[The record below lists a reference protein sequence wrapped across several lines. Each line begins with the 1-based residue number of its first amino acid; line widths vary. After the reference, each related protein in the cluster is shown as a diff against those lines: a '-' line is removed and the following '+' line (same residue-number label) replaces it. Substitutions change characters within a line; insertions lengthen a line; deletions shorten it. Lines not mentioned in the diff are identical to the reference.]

1 MNKDYLNKIIC
12 GDALTI
18 LKSLP
23 DEIVD
28 VGVTSPPYNKG
39 ENKRGWLVTNVKYS
53 GASDKLPEDL
63 YQQNQIAVL
72 DEVFRITKPGGSFF
86 YNHKI
91 RWERGWLLHP
101 MDWLR
106 KTKWIIRQEIIW
118 DRMIAANIRGWRFW
132 QVEERIYWLYKPKGN
147 NIIGDELKPKHALLT
162 SIWRFPPERDN
173 PHPAPFPIELPARV
187 IFSILDGNKGVV
199 LDPYCGS
206 GTTLVAAKILGCD
219 YIGIEISKEY
229 IKYAEDRLKNYAKE
243 IRFVNEEL
251 NKHVVTKTFKE
262 RKEKG
267 EFTGKYG
274 PENKKNKVVTSKN
287 GVIDLF
293 CNINNERF
301 SNSD

>member
-1 MNKDYLNKIIC
+1 MIKDYQNKIFC

-23 DEIVD
+23 DEIID

-39 ENKRGWLVTNVKYS
+39 ENKKGWLVANVKYK

-63 YQQNQIAVL
+63 YQKNQVEVL
-72 DEVFRITKPGGSFF
+72 DEIFRITKPGGSFF

-91 RWERGWLLHP
+91 RWERGRLLHP

-147 NIIGDELKPKHALLT
+147 HYIGEELKPKHALLT
-162 SIWRFPPERDN
+162 SIWRFPPEREN
-173 PHPAPFPIELPARV
+173 PHPAPFPLALPVRC
-187 IFSILDGNKGVV
+187 IFSVMDGKKGGLVI
-199 LDPYCGS
+199 DPYCGS
-206 GTTLVAAKILGCD
+206 GTTLVAAKILGHNF
-219 YIGIEISKEY
+219 IGIDISKEY
-229 IKYAEDRLKNYAKE
+229 VEFSEKRLKNYKAEEKYA
-243 IRFVNEEL
+243 NEEIA
-251 NKHVVTKTFKE
+251 KHIVVKTFKE

-274 PENKKNKVVTSKN
+274 KQNNKK
-287 GVIDLF
+287 LEHEL
-293 CNINNERF
+293 NINLFE
-301 SNSD
+301 SY